1 MITIYLRQAAL
12 LPADPSQD
20 QSENQNQDRTQIE
33 NQDGAQ
39 IENQDGTQIENQIER
54 VTSWASAEV
63 PMRAEA
69 SPREATMRTIALVL
83 YLSYTSEPSI
93 LIVTRGCP
101 GVFFNSLS
109 HAGVQEY
116 VQIYCRTRVS
126 RSIFIFYIEH
136 Y

>member
-1 MITIYLRQAAL
+1 MITIHLRQAAL

-54 VTSWASAEV
+54 VTSSASAEV

-93 LIVTRGCP
+93 QLKYQNRFQVLDTAKSPAFMAVALLICYLPLIG
-101 GVFFNSLS
+101 
-109 HAGVQEY
+109 E
-116 VQIYCRTRVS
+116 
-126 RSIFIFYIEH
+126 
-136 Y
+136 